1 MSPPARQCSFED
13 TVIDFAGHRLLR
25 DGVEQPLEPKAFAV
39 LALLA
44 GEPGRVFT
52 RDEILD
58 AVWGHRHV
66 TPGVLNRVMT
76 LLRQALGEDAHHP
89 RLLQTVHTVGY
100 RFDLPAPA
108 STDES
113 ALALESLAVPA
124 RSEPAPAPVML
135 APTVIPRVPTAP
147 SRRLRPALFLLLAL
161 VCVGA
166 AGAWWWTRETPLP
179 STPSAPPTVSTQSA
193 MPTLVVMPLK
203 PIGSGDSVQV
213 IADGL
218 GEELICSLA
227 QINGL
232 RVIARD
238 STRRAAAESDDP
250 ARLAQRLGITHALE
264 GNLQQ
269 AGQSLRVRLR
279 LIDAQEGRALW
290 TRDFDRD
297 ASEVLL
303 LQREIAEA
311 VATSLTLRL
320 GLTDVPSRSG
330 DADFLRRHLSARA
343 LVNRRDLP
351 PEASTELAENEFRQ
365 LLRERPED
373 ARAHAG
379 LALALEMRAQRRP
392 SLAATLREE
401 AVREATLAQQLDA
414 TLPEPY
420 FVLASNACY
429 RNDWER
435 CLGLGAETK
444 RVDPGNADVI
454 YGNAIMLA
462 RLGYLD
468 RAEAMVRELAARD
481 PLSGSSDF
489 LLGRILDTQGRH
501 EEARRALDPPLI
513 DGAYARWFNAIWR
526 NDRAAALKIAE
537 TEISA
542 SDHPDAHAARLAPG
556 YIAAS
561 RALID
566 PTLWPQAMAEF
577 ERFERGTGLTNFS
590 RVLAPDAP
598 DHAADLIREL
608 NRVRQRGYSSW
619 DLLLWTKDLAFL
631 RRDPAFQDFL
641 RENGILA
648 YWRKHGFPSQCR
660 PQGEGAHCE

>member
-1 MSPPARQCSFED
+1 MSSSATFCSFED

-25 DGVEQPLEPKAFAV
+25 AGVEQPLEPKAFAV

-58 AVWGHRHV
+58 TVWGHRHV

-89 RLLQTVHTVGY
+89 RLLQTVHGVGY
-100 RFDLPAPA
+100 RFDLPPASSDPPATQSAHLADPVGNDPA
-108 STDES
+108 ST
-113 ALALESLAVPA
+113 ATGIPHAPT
-124 RSEPAPAPVML
+124 PAP
-135 APTVIPRVPTAP
+135 
-147 SRRLRPALFLLLAL
+147 RRWRPALFLLLAL
-161 VCVGA
+161 VGIGM
-166 AGAWWWTRETPLP
+166 AGAWWWKRQTPPPPIAL
-179 STPSAPPTVSTQSA
+179 APATVPMQSA
-193 MPTLVVMPLK
+193 VPTLVVMPLK
-203 PIGSGDSVQV
+203 PIGGGDGVKV

-227 QINGL
+227 QIDGL

-279 LIDAQEGRALW
+279 LIDTQGGRALW

-311 VATSLTLRL
+311 VAASLTLKL
-320 GLTDVPSRSG
+320 GLTETPSRSG
-330 DADFLRRHLSARA
+330 DAEFLRRHLSARA

-351 PEASTELAENEFRQ
+351 PEASTEKAEAEFRE
-365 LLRERPED
+365 LVRERPED

-379 LALALEMRAQRRP
+379 LALALELRAQRRP
-392 SLAATLREE
+392 SLAVTLREE
-401 AVREATLAQQLDA
+401 AVREATLAQRLDP
-414 TLPEPY
+414 TLAEPY
-420 FVLASNACY
+420 HVLASNACY

-435 CLGLGAETK
+435 CLQLDSETA
-444 RVDPGNADVI
+444 RVDPSNADVV
-454 YGNAIMLA
+454 YGQAIRLA

-468 RAEAMVRELAARD
+468 RAEARVRELSARD
-481 PLSGSSDF
+481 PLGDTSGF
-489 LLGRILDTQGRH
+489 LLGRLLDTQGRH
-501 EEARRALDPPLI
+501 EEARRAFDPPQVS
-513 DGAYARWFNAIWR
+513 AVYARWYNAVWR
-526 NDRAAALKIAE
+526 KDYTEALQIAE
-537 TEISA
+537 TQIGA
-542 SDHPDAHAARLAPG
+542 SNHPDAHAARLAPS

-561 RALID
+561 RALLD
-566 PTLWPQAMAEF
+566 PALWPQALAEF
-577 ERFERGTGLTNFS
+577 EQFENSTDLSNFT

-598 DHAADLIREL
+598 DHAADLIDEL

-641 RENGILA
+641 RDNGILT

-660 PQGEGAHCE
+660 PDGNGAYCE

>member
-1 MSPPARQCSFED
+1 MSSSATFCSFED

-25 DGVEQPLEPKAFAV
+25 AGVEQPLEPKAFAV

-58 AVWGHRHV
+58 TVWGHRHV

-89 RLLQTVHTVGY
+89 RLLQTVHGVGY
-100 RFDLPAPA
+100 RFDLPPASSDPPATQSAHLADPVGNDPA
-108 STDES
+108 ST
-113 ALALESLAVPA
+113 ATGIPHAPT
-124 RSEPAPAPVML
+124 PAP
-135 APTVIPRVPTAP
+135 
-147 SRRLRPALFLLLAL
+147 RRWRPALFLLLAL
-161 VCVGA
+161 VGIGI
-166 AGAWWWTRETPLP
+166 AGAWWWKRQTPPPPIAL
-179 STPSAPPTVSTQSA
+179 APATVPMQSA
-193 MPTLVVMPLK
+193 VPTLVVMPLK
-203 PIGSGDSVQV
+203 PIGSGDGVKV

-279 LIDAQEGRALW
+279 LIDTQGGRALW

-311 VATSLTLRL
+311 VAASLTLKL
-320 GLTDVPSRSG
+320 GLTETPSRSG
-330 DADFLRRHLSARA
+330 DAEFLRRHLSARA

-351 PEASTELAENEFRQ
+351 PEASTEKAEAEFRE
-365 LLRERPED
+365 LVRERPED

-379 LALALEMRAQRRP
+379 LALALELRAQRRP
-392 SLAATLREE
+392 SLAVTLREE
-401 AVREATLAQQLDA
+401 AVREATLAQRLDP

-420 FVLASNACY
+420 HVLASNACY

-435 CLGLGAETK
+435 CLQLGSETA
-444 RVDPGNADVI
+444 RVDPSNADVV
-454 YGNAIMLA
+454 YGKALMLA

-468 RAEAMVRELAARD
+468 RAEAMIRELSARD
-481 PLSGSSDF
+481 PLNGNSGF
-489 LLGRILDTQGRH
+489 LLGRLLDTQGRH
-501 EEARRALDPPLI
+501 DEARRVLAPLRV
-513 DGAYARWFNAIWR
+513 DGAYPRWFNAVWR
-526 NDRAAALKIAE
+526 KDYTAALRIAE
-537 TEISA
+537 TQIA
-542 SDHPDAHAARLAPG
+542 ALDHPDANAARLAPG

-566 PTLWPQAMAEF
+566 PSLWPQALDSF
-577 ERFERGTGLTNFS
+577 EQYERSTGLTNFS

-598 DHAADLIREL
+598 DHAADLIDEL

-619 DLLLWTKDLAFL
+619 DLLLWTQDLAFL

-660 PQGEGAHCE
+660 PDGEGAYCE

>member
-1 MSPPARQCSFED
+1 MSSPAARCSFDD

-25 DGVEQPLEPKAFAV
+25 GGVEQPLEPKAFAV

-44 GEPGRVFT
+44 GEPGRVFM

-89 RLLQTVHTVGY
+89 RLLQTVHGVGY
-100 RFDLPAPA
+100 RFDLPPA
-108 STDES
+108 SSDPIPPAPESFAGPAGNES
-113 ALALESLAVPA
+113 APTAAE
-124 RSEPAPAPVML
+124 APQ
-135 APTVIPRVPTAP
+135 APTPAA
-147 SRRLRPALFLLLAL
+147 RRLRPALFLLLAL
-161 VCVGA
+161 IGIGT
-166 AGAWWWTRETPLP
+166 AGAWWWNRQTP
-179 STPSAPPTVSTQSA
+179 APPATPAPATLSAQSPV
-193 MPTLVVMPLK
+193 PTLVVMPLK
-203 PIGSGDSVQV
+203 PIGSGDGVKV

-227 QINGL
+227 QIKGL

-279 LIDAQEGRALW
+279 LIDTQEGRALW

-311 VATSLTLRL
+311 VAASLTLQL
-320 GLTDVPSRSG
+320 GLTDTPSRSG

-351 PEASTELAENEFRQ
+351 PEASAEKAEAEFRE
-365 LLRERPED
+365 LVRERPDD

-379 LALALEMRAQRRP
+379 LALALELRAQRRP
-392 SLAATLREE
+392 SLAMTLREE
-401 AVREATLAQQLDA
+401 AVREATLAQRLDP
-414 TLPEPY
+414 TLAEPY
-420 FVLASNACY
+420 HVLASNACY

-435 CLGLGAETK
+435 CLQLGSETA
-444 RVDPGNADVI
+444 RVDPSNADVV
-454 YGNAIMLA
+454 YGKAIMLA

-468 RAEAMVRELAARD
+468 RAEAMVRELAMRD
-481 PLSGSSDF
+481 PLSGNSGF
-489 LLGRILDTQGRH
+489 LLGRLLDTQGRH
-501 EEARRALDPPLI
+501 DEARRVLAPLHF
-513 DGAYARWFNAIWR
+513 DGAYPRWFNAVWR
-526 NDRAAALKIAE
+526 KDYATALQIAE
-537 TEISA
+537 SQIAAPE
-542 SDHPDAHAARLAPG
+542 HPDANASRLAPG

-566 PTLWPQAMAEF
+566 PSLWPQALAEF
-577 ERFERGTGLTNFS
+577 EQYEDSTGLTNFS
-590 RVLAPDAP
+590 RVLAPDAS
-598 DHAADLIREL
+598 DHAADLIDEL

-641 RENGILA
+641 RDNGILA

-660 PQGEGAHCE
+660 PVGEGAYCE

>member
-1 MSPPARQCSFED
+1 MSSPATRCSFDD
-13 TVIDFAGHRLLR
+13 TVIDFTGHRLLR
-25 DGVEQPLEPKAFAV
+25 GGVEQPLEPKAFAV
-39 LALLA
+39 LVLLV
-44 GEPGRVFT
+44 GEPGRLFT

-66 TPGVLNRVMT
+66 TPGVLNRIMT

-89 RLLQTVHTVGY
+89 HLLQTVHGVGY
-100 RFDLPAPA
+100 RFDLPPSTSTDEIASSLEPLAIAAAVEPDVTDSVATMTPPA
-108 STDES
+108 ST
-113 ALALESLAVPA
+113 
-124 RSEPAPAPVML
+124 RSVKH
-135 APTVIPRVPTAP
+135 PT
-147 SRRLRPALFLLLAL
+147 LLLLAL
-161 VCVGA
+161 VALGV
-166 AGAWWWTRETPLP
+166 AGGFWWQPDKTMNPAVVE
-179 STPSAPPTVSTQSA
+179 STHSTKSTT
-193 MPTLVVMPLK
+193 PTLVVMPLK
-203 PIGSGDSVQV
+203 PIGPGDSVKV

-227 QINGL
+227 NIDGL

-238 STRRAAAESDDP
+238 STRRAAAESKDP

-279 LIDAQEGRALW
+279 LIDTQGGGALW

-311 VATSLTLRL
+311 VAASLTLKL
-320 GLTDVPSRSG
+320 GLTETPSRSG
-330 DADFLRRHLSARA
+330 DAEFLRRHLSARA

-351 PEASTELAENEFRQ
+351 PEASTEKAEAEFRE
-365 LLRERPED
+365 LVRERPDD

-379 LALALEMRAQRRP
+379 LALALELRAQRRP
-392 SLAATLREE
+392 SLAVTLREE
-401 AVREATLAQQLDA
+401 AVREATLAQRLDP

-420 FVLASNACY
+420 HVLASNACY

-435 CLGLGAETK
+435 CLQLGSETA
-444 RVDPGNADVI
+444 RVDPSNADVV
-454 YGNAIMLA
+454 YGKALMLA

-468 RAEAMVRELAARD
+468 RAEAMVRELSARD
-481 PLSGSSDF
+481 PLGDSSGF
-489 LLGRILDTQGRH
+489 LLGRLLDTQGRH
-501 EEARRALDPPLI
+501 DEARRAFDPPQVS
-513 DGAYARWFNAIWR
+513 GVYARWYNAVWR
-526 NDRAAALKIAE
+526 KDYAEALLIAE
-537 TEISA
+537 TQIGA
-542 SDHPDAHAARLAPG
+542 SDHPDAHAARLAPS

-561 RALID
+561 RALLD
-566 PTLWPQAMAEF
+566 PVLWPQALAEF
-577 ERFERGTGLTNFS
+577 KQFENSTELTNFT

-598 DHAADLIREL
+598 KHAADLIREL
-608 NRVRQRGYSSW
+608 NGVRQRGYSSW

-631 RRDPAFQDFL
+631 RRDPAFQEFL
-641 RENGILA
+641 RDNGILA

-660 PQGEGAHCE
+660 PEGEGAHCE